1 MRSTI
6 LAFCAVLP
14 TFDMAHAFDIASTFQ
29 FPPAGMMS
37 SLHEPFTAPSSR
49 IVKKRTDVYSRVSLG
64 ATPGRLTSRRL
75 FSVLPLSATA
85 DNGNGSISGHGSI
98 GLSSA
103 ASMAVGGP
111 ARPGSR
117 HVPCGNPQ
125 ID

>member
-14 TFDMAHAFDIASTFQ
+14 TFGVAHAFDFASTFQ

-37 SLHEPFTAPSSR
+37 SRPEPSNATSSR
-49 IVKKRTDVYSRVSLG
+49 IVKKQRTHVYSRASLG
-64 ATPGRLTSRRL
+64 AKPGRLTSHRL
-75 FSVLPLSATA
+75 FGVLPLSSTF
-85 DNGNGSISGHGSI
+85 DSGHGSI

-103 ASMAVGGP
+103 ASMAIGGP
-111 ARPGSR
+111 ARPGGR
-117 HVPCGNPQ
+117 RAPCGNSQ

>member
-14 TFDMAHAFDIASTFQ
+14 TFGVAHAFDIASTFQ

-37 SLHEPFTAPSSR
+37 SPHEPLNATSSR
-49 IVKKRTDVYSRVSLG
+49 HAKQRTDVYSRASLG

-75 FSVLPLSATA
+75 FGILPMSSTT
-85 DNGNGSISGHGSI
+85 SSI

-103 ASMAVGGP
+103 ASMAIGGP
-111 ARPGSR
+111 ARPGGR
-117 HVPCGNPQ
+117 HTPCGNPQ

>member
-14 TFDMAHAFDIASTFQ
+14 TFGVAHAFDVASTFQ

-37 SLHEPFTAPSSR
+37 SRHEPSNATSSR
-49 IVKKRTDVYSRVSLG
+49 IGKKQRTDVYSRVSLG

-75 FSVLPLSATA
+75 FGILPLSSMA
-85 DNGNGSISGHGSI
+85 DGGHGSI

-103 ASMAVGGP
+103 ASMAIGDP

-117 HVPCGNPQ
+117 HAPCGGLQ
-125 ID
+125 TD

>member
-37 SLHEPFTAPSSR
+37 SLHEPSTAPSSR

-85 DNGNGSISGHGSI
+85 DNGNGSI

-117 HVPCGNPQ
+117 HAPCGNPQ

>member
-14 TFDMAHAFDIASTFQ
+14 TFGAAHAFDFASTFQ

-37 SLHEPFTAPSSR
+37 SRHEPSNTTSSR
-49 IVKKRTDVYSRVSLG
+49 IVKKQRVSLG
-64 ATPGRLTSRRL
+64 ATPGRLTSRHL
-75 FSVLPLSATA
+75 FGVLPLSATA
-85 DNGNGSISGHGSI
+85 GSGHGSI

-103 ASMAVGGP
+103 ASMAIGGP
-111 ARPGSR
+111 ARPGS
-117 HVPCGNPQ
+117 HHAPCGNPQ

>member
-14 TFDMAHAFDIASTFQ
+14 TFGMAHAFDIASTFQ
-29 FPPAGMMS
+29 FPPSGMMS
-37 SLHEPFTAPSSR
+37 SLHEPSNATSSR
-49 IVKKRTDVYSRVSLG
+49 IVKKQRTDVYSRVSLG

-75 FSVLPLSATA
+75 FSALPLSATT
-85 DNGNGSISGHGSI
+85 DYGHGSI
-98 GLSSA
+98 GRSSA

-111 ARPGSR
+111 ARPGS
-117 HVPCGNPQ
+117 HHAPCGNPQ

>member
-14 TFDMAHAFDIASTFQ
+14 TFGMAHAFDIASTFQ

-37 SLHEPFTAPSSR
+37 SLHDPANATSPR
-49 IVKKRTDVYSRVSLG
+49 IVKKQRTDVYSRVSLG

-75 FSVLPLSATA
+75 FSGLPLSATG
-85 DNGNGSISGHGSI
+85 DNGHGSI

-103 ASMAVGGP
+103 ASMAVGVP

-117 HVPCGNPQ
+117 HAPCGNPQ

>member
-6 LAFCAVLP
+6 LALCAVLP
-14 TFDMAHAFDIASTFQ
+14 TFGVAHAFDFASTFQ

-37 SLHEPFTAPSSR
+37 SRHEPLDVRTP
-49 IVKKRTDVYSRVSLG
+49 KKQRTDVYSSVSLG

-75 FSVLPLSATA
+75 FGVLPLSATA
-85 DNGNGSISGHGSI
+85 DSGHGSI

-103 ASMAVGGP
+103 ASMAIGGP

-117 HVPCGNPQ
+117 HAPCGNPQ